1 MSLKLYNTRAR
12 EKQIFRPRE
21 EGRVRMYVCGPTVYN
36 LLHVGNFRGPVVF
49 NMLRNWLEKS
59 GYQVEYALN
68 FTDIDDR
75 ILDRAEKEKVTPYEI
90 SERYISE
97 YKVDFNKLGLKAHEY
112 NPKVTESLD
121 SIEEIIQKLIDQ
133 KKAYN
138 VEGDIYYQVDQFPNY
153 GGLSGRKI
161 DELVAGTRVETIET
175 KKAPMDF
182 ALWKKAKPGEASWPS
197 RWGSGRPGWHIE
209 CSAMI
214 DKIFNGQVDIH
225 GGGIDLVF
233 PHHENE
239 IAQSEG
245 ASPKEFVRCWVHVNM
260 LNFGGQKMSKSLGN
274 IVSLRDFAEKYPV
287 ELYKWLILSS
297 HYRSV
302 LDFGDEALER
312 SLRSLARVYS
322 ALALAESFLIEEV
335 NLQNIP
341 SSELAKAKESL
352 GIPAASLKVSESF
365 NDDLNTP
372 EVWAQVFEV
381 VRHFNSQIKRGI
393 KATPAVQ
400 AKAYEFRNWVR
411 NLGEVMS
418 LFQLPA
424 QKFLLHIDDL
434 ILAKKEL
441 KRSDID
447 QVVQERSQARANKDF
462 AKSDELRKKLDELG
476 IMVMDSP
483 TGTYWETIK

>member
-1 MSLKLYNTRAR
+1 MSLKLYNTLAR
-12 EKQIFRPRE
+12 EKQTFRPRE

-36 LLHVGNFRGPVVF
+36 FLHVGNFRGPVVF

-59 GYQVEYALN
+59 GYKVEYALN

-75 ILDRAEKEKVTPYEI
+75 ILDRAEKEKVTPLEI
-90 SERYISE
+90 SERYIAE
-97 YKVDFNKLGLKAHEY
+97 YKTDFHKLGLKAHEY

-121 SIEEIIQKLIDQ
+121 SIEEIIQKLLDQ

-138 VEGDIYYQVDQFPNY
+138 VEGDIYFQVDQFPQY
-153 GGLSGRKI
+153 GQLSGRNL
-161 DELVAGTRVETIET
+161 DELITGTRVDTIES

-182 ALWKKAKPGEASWPS
+182 ALWKKAKPGEASWGS
-197 RWGSGRPGWHIE
+197 RWGAGRPGWHIE

-245 ASPKEFVRCWVHVNM
+245 ASPKEFVRCWMHVNM

-274 IVSLRDFAEKYPV
+274 IVSLREFAEKYPV

-302 LDFGDEALER
+302 LDFGDESLER
-312 SLRSLARVYS
+312 ALRSLARIYS
-322 ALALAESFLIEEV
+322 ALAVAESFLVEEV

-341 SSELAKAKESL
+341 EVELVKAKESL
-352 GIPAASLKVSESF
+352 GINKASLKVKESF
-365 NDDLNTP
+365 DDDLNTP

-381 VRHFNSQIKRGI
+381 VRQFNSQLKRGI
-393 KATPAVQ
+393 KISPTVL
-400 AKAYEFRNWVR
+400 AKAYEFRNWIR

-424 QKFLLHIDDL
+424 QKFLMEMDDL

-441 KRSDID
+441 KRSDIEKL
-447 QVVQERSQARANKDF
+447 VQERSQARVNKDF
-462 AKSDELRKKLDELG
+462 AKSDELRKKLDEMG
-476 IMVMDSP
+476 IAVMDSP